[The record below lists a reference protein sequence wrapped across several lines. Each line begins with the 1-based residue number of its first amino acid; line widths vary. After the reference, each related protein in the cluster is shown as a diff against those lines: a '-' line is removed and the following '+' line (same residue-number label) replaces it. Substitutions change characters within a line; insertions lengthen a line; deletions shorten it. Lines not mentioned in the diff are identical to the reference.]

1 MERILTIKLR
11 VTSADDLRDMLP
23 VCGVFEMN
31 DCIVSIDCPLDSEAE
46 EVRKMVNILESVI
59 HVVDVK
65 VVGAIEHDGLEYLVH
80 ITEVPVDV
88 AEGRKPRRSRF

>member
-1 MERILTIKLR
+1 MEKILTIRLR

-23 VCGVFEMN
+23 VSGVFEMN
-31 DCIVSIDCPLDSEAE
+31 DCIIAIDCPLDSEAD
-46 EVRKMVNILESVI
+46 EVRKMVKILESVI